1 MAESV
6 YTYDS
11 LEVAVDQLRFQY
23 PKVSLV
29 ATADNPEYLIF
40 FEADNAGAP
49 MGPELARVV
58 IHGN

>member
-40 FEADNAGAP
+40 CSERAWLTRA
-49 MGPELARVV
+49 
-58 IHGN
+58 